1 MLERGT
7 ESQELNILLE
17 SRGML
22 DCSAGGRVCG
32 AEVFR
37 GSGQLTGG
45 FKGRGGEMAGMGNKE
60 QGTEQSSGH
69 RMRPWGGCQC
79 QQGQPGCVQRQR
91 EGSIQEKGR
100 MWDI

>member
-17 SRGML
+17 SRGVL
-22 DCSAGGRVCG
+22 GCPAGERVCA

-37 GSGQLTGG
+37 RTGQLTGG
-45 FKGRGGEMAGMGNKE
+45 FKGRGGEMAGTGDKE
-60 QGTEQSSGH
+60 LETEQSSGQSEAL
-69 RMRPWGGCQC
+69 GGCQC